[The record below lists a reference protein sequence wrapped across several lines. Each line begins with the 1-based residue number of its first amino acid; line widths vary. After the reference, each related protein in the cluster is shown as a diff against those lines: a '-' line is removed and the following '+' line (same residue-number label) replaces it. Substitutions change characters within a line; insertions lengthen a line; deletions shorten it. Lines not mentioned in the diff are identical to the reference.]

1 MDIVLKISTDYTA
14 ANTIAQFINPID
26 LKFEEELVN
35 TGNASFRVSL
45 SDLQID
51 SLLEMRKV
59 AIYAI
64 EDGEDSILW
73 SGYIENIEND
83 FGYAIVKCQDEKDFL
98 RNKMILADKDW
109 TAVDITTAF
118 GVLISEVNSRKGANE
133 GNLSFISDIGSTTIA
148 KKFTAGT
155 SYFDILK
162 EISDALEAEWRVDLN
177 VITFNDAIGTDRT
190 ISGDGYIEFIWN
202 NESPN
207 ENNITK
213 FKNTRNGKQIG
224 TLVLGRS
231 PDGSTA
237 TITGD
242 TSIFGSIERSIPMDD
257 GSVTEQTQAY
267 VDKHEVSQLERDF
280 SVNVTEE
287 EARIIQVGDTVK
299 VKVIHGSVLAD
310 ADANLRVI
318 KKQATFENKKPTIT
332 LKLSTDAKEVLSMA
346 NFLADLN
353 RRVKRFELY

>member
-118 GVLISEVNSRKGANE
+118 GVLISEVNSRKGVNE
-133 GNLSFISDIGSTTIA
+133 GDNSLTALNTSNLLHS
-148 KKFTAGT
+148 K
-155 SYFDILK
+155 
-162 EISDALEAEWRVDLN
+162 
-177 VITFNDAIGTDRT
+177 
-190 ISGDGYIEFIWN
+190 
-202 NESPN
+202 
-207 ENNITK
+207 
-213 FKNTRNGKQIG
+213 
-224 TLVLGRS
+224 
-231 PDGSTA
+231 
-237 TITGD
+237 
-242 TSIFGSIERSIPMDD
+242 
-257 GSVTEQTQAY
+257 
-267 VDKHEVSQLERDF
+267 
-280 SVNVTEE
+280 
-287 EARIIQVGDTVK
+287 
-299 VKVIHGSVLAD
+299 
-310 ADANLRVI
+310 
-318 KKQATFENKKPTIT
+318 
-332 LKLSTDAKEVLSMA
+332 
-346 NFLADLN
+346 
-353 RRVKRFELY
+353 